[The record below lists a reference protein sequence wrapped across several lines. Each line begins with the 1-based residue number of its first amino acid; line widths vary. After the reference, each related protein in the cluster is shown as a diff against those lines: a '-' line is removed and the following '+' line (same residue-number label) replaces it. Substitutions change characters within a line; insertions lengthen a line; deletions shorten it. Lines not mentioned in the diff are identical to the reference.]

1 MGLSLFPPPGGVG
14 KRRFVAAF
22 RNRHRHIDSGEHRRD
37 HQGNANQCR
46 GGIIVKKLALTA
58 ENLCKTYGKG
68 NIVVHALND
77 VSLTLHDGEI
87 AALLGPSG
95 AGKSTLLTSLGLIQ
109 APDSGKIT
117 IGNETVFNNGYK
129 TDIRSFRRNHIGFV
143 FQKANLLPFLSAV
156 DNVRLAMEINDISGK
171 AAKRRAEELL
181 AKFDLSERK
190 NFMPKELSG
199 GQQQRVAI
207 ARALANTPELL
218 LADEPTAALD
228 SVMGRKVMELLKQI
242 AHEHDTGVLV
252 VTHDHRAIDVFDR
265 IWIMEDGKIKEQ

>member
-1 MGLSLFPPPGGVG
+1 M
-14 KRRFVAAF
+14 
-22 RNRHRHIDSGEHRRD
+22 
-37 HQGNANQCR
+37 
-46 GGIIVKKLALTA
+46 KKIALIA
-58 ENLCKTYGKG
+58 ENLCKTYGRGDTK
-68 NIVVHALND
+68 VHALNN
-77 VSLTLHDGEI
+77 VSLTLHAGEI

-109 APDSGKIT
+109 QPDSGKII
-117 IGNETVFNNGYK
+117 IGSETVFDNGYM
-129 TDIRSFRRNHIGFV
+129 TNIRAFRRNHIGFV

-156 DNVRLAMEINDISGK
+156 DNVRLAMEINDVSGK
-171 AAKRRAEELL
+171 AAKLRAEELL
-181 AKFDLSERK
+181 AQFDLNERK

-242 AHEHDTGVLV
+242 AHEHNTGVLV

-265 IWIMEDGKIKEQ
+265 IYVMEDGKIKEDRK

>member
-1 MGLSLFPPPGGVG
+1 MVY
-14 KRRFVAAF
+14 
-22 RNRHRHIDSGEHRRD
+22 
-37 HQGNANQCR
+37 
-46 GGIIVKKLALTA
+46 ALR
-58 ENLCKTYGKG
+58 
-68 NIVVHALND
+68 D
-77 VSLTLHDGEI
+77 VSLTLHAGEI

-109 APDSGKIT
+109 QPDSGKII
-117 IGNETVFNNGYK
+117 IGNETVFDNGYK
-129 TDIRSFRRNHIGFV
+129 TNIRSFRRNHIGFV

-156 DNVRLAMEINDISGK
+156 DNVRLAMEINDVSGK
-171 AAKRRAEELL
+171 AAKKKAEELL

-228 SVMGRKVMELLKQI
+228 SVMGRKVMELLKQV
-242 AHEHDTGVLV
+242 AHEHNTGVLV

-265 IWIMEDGKIKEQ
+265 IYVMEDGKIKAQ

>member
-1 MGLSLFPPPGGVG
+1 M
-14 KRRFVAAF
+14 RRFDQSSYGNTSVD
-22 RNRHRHIDSGEHRRD
+22 HGE
-37 HQGNANQCR
+37 
-46 GGIIVKKLALTA
+46 
-58 ENLCKTYGKG
+58 
-68 NIVVHALND
+68 
-77 VSLTLHDGEI
+77 TLSSESARP

-109 APDSGKIT
+109 EPDSGKII
-117 IGNETVFNNGYK
+117 IGGETVFDNTYK
-129 TDIRSFRRNHIGFV
+129 TNIRSFRRNHIGFV

-156 DNVRLAMEINDISGK
+156 DNVRLSMEINNVSGK
-171 AAKRRAEELL
+171 IAKRRAEELL
-181 AKFDLSERK
+181 EKFDLSARK

-228 SVMGRKVMELLKQI
+228 SVMGRKVMELLKLV
-242 AHEHDTGVLV
+242 AHEHNTGVLV

-265 IWIMEDGKIKEQ
+265 IYVMEDGKIKEQDISEK

>member
-1 MGLSLFPPPGGVG
+1 M
-14 KRRFVAAF
+14 
-22 RNRHRHIDSGEHRRD
+22 
-37 HQGNANQCR
+37 
-46 GGIIVKKLALTA
+46 KKIALTA

-68 NIVVHALND
+68 NTVVHALND
-77 VSLTLHDGEI
+77 VSMTLHAGEI

-109 APDSGKIT
+109 QPDSGKII
-117 IGNETVFNNGYK
+117 IGGETVFDNGYK
-129 TDIRSFRRNHIGFV
+129 TNIRSFRRNHIGFV

-156 DNVRLAMEINDISGK
+156 DNVRLSMEINDVPGK
-171 AAKRRAEELL
+171 TAKKRAEELL
-181 AKFDLSERK
+181 EKFDLSGRK

-228 SVMGRKVMELLKQI
+228 SVMGRKVMELLKQV
-242 AHEHDTGVLV
+242 AHEHNTGVLV

-265 IWIMEDGKIKEQ
+265 IWMMEDGSIRKKK